1 MSYLVA
7 GLGNPGSAY
16 AGTRHNVGFEAV
28 AKLGRDNKIEIN
40 TRKFRAYTGT
50 GSISGEKVILAL
62 PQTYMNLSGE
72 SVRDIMGYFGIPP
85 ERLIVVYDDT
95 AIALGDIRVR
105 ERGSAGSH
113 NGMKSVIYQLETDEF
128 TRVRIG
134 IGERPERWEL
144 KDYVLSRFSE
154 AEKESAVKGITM
166 AAEAVETIL
175 RESVQA
181 AMNKYNKKQEKLN
194 ENP

>member
-1 MSYLVA
+1 MTYLVA
-7 GLGNPGSAY
+7 GLGNPGAAY

-28 AKLGRDNKIEIN
+28 VKLARDHQININ
-40 TRKFRAYTGT
+40 TRKFRAITGT
-50 GSISGEKVILAL
+50 GVIAGNKVILAL

-72 SVRDIMGYFGIPP
+72 SVRDIMGYFGVSP
-85 ERLIVVYDDT
+85 ERLIVIYDDT
-95 AIALGDIRVR
+95 VIALGDIRVR

-128 TRVRIG
+128 ARVRIG

-154 AEKESAVKGITM
+154 AERDSIIKGINS
-166 AAEAVETIL
+166 AAEAVEIIL
-175 RESVQA
+175 GDSVQS
-181 AMNKYNKKQEKLN
+181 AMNKFNKKQEKIIN
-194 ENP
+194 NP